1 MPGFP
6 FMHWSKSC
14 VIFMNFWW
22 LHLSQLGTSAL
33 SWELWRLMDGNVYPE
48 SSWDLSI
55 LSGARTNG
63 REANVPTGSGVQ
75 FSSCKFLQERGG
87 LVNQLHLLHDCLV
100 GTHTHICIRI
110 HICVHIPIWM
120 YQHTYTHRHTQ
131 LDMGTG
137 LSDCSASLE
146 VAEVRGECYALL
158 SLLTRKR
165 GTFHCRELQHKM
177 VYAFMMSFFS
187 VSQHIWK
194 TLVLKSCYSL
204 VSTHAWHGSSAYSSR
219 PFDVGK
225 KHRWR

>member
-100 GTHTHICIRI
+100 GTHTHTYAFAYTFVSTSPYGCTNTRI
-110 HICVHIPIWM
+110 H
-120 YQHTYTHRHTQ
+120 TDTHRHGNRSFWLLCLSGGGWGQRRVLCTAFASHQ
-131 LDMGTG
+131 KERDFPLQRAPAQNG
-137 LSDCSASLE
+137 LCIHDVILQCVTAHLEDISA
-146 VAEVRGECYALL
+146 
-158 SLLTRKR
+158 
-165 GTFHCRELQHKM
+165 
-177 VYAFMMSFFS
+177 
-187 VSQHIWK
+187 
-194 TLVLKSCYSL
+194 
-204 VSTHAWHGSSAYSSR
+204 
-219 PFDVGK
+219 
-225 KHRWR
+225 

>member
-1 MPGFP
+1 MTAP
-6 FMHWSKSC
+6 KS
-14 VIFMNFWW
+14 VRDFSFE
-22 LHLSQLGTSAL
+22 LGVVEVDGWERL
-33 SWELWRLMDGNVYPE
+33 SWKQLRSLYSVWSEDKWTRSKCSHWERSAVFLLQIPPRERRISWSAAPVARLLGGN
-48 SSWDLSI
+48 
-55 LSGARTNG
+55 
-63 REANVPTGSGVQ
+63 
-75 FSSCKFLQERGG
+75 
-87 LVNQLHLLHDCLV
+87 
-100 GTHTHICIRI
+100 THTHICIRI

-137 LSDCSASLE
+137 PSDCSASLE

-158 SLLTRKR
+158 LLLTRKR
-165 GTFHCRELQHKM
+165 GTFHCTELQHKM

>member
-63 REANVPTGSGVQ
+63 REANVPTGRGVQ

-131 LDMGTG
+131 TWEQVFLIALPLWRWLRSEASVMHCFRFSPEREG
-137 LSDCSASLE
+137 LST
-146 VAEVRGECYALL
+146 AESSSTKWFMHSWCHSSVCH
-158 SLLTRKR
+158 S
-165 GTFHCRELQHKM
+165 TFGRH
-177 VYAFMMSFFS
+177 
-187 VSQHIWK
+187 
-194 TLVLKSCYSL
+194 
-204 VSTHAWHGSSAYSSR
+204 
-219 PFDVGK
+219 
-225 KHRWR
+225 